1 MDAEAVKQ
9 CLEHLLANH
18 DRAAADTK
26 IDSMEADGQVL
37 TIHTS
42 EPKPALLNYLGDPYG
57 CIIDVDAGFDDGI
70 VAGTGPYIATDCQS
84 GDHLTLVKNEN
95 YWNGTPHIDE
105 LTIKTITDGNTLA
118 NALLSGEI
126 QAAYGM
132 AYESYPMFE
141 NDNFTFSQISTSR
154 CFFLKMNFN
163 EGSVCTDP
171 AVRKAIAMGI
181 DKEGFVENLLEGNG
195 YPANGTFPAGS
206 AFGGETD
213 RAMGWFYAAGSGGIA
228 CSLATSPLFATP
240 GRAYALA
247 AVLFAVFGLLWLLVA
262 PSADVLQ
269 AADGLGVQGA
279 EPASSSASAFATV
292 IKMPMV
298 WLVAILL
305 GVALASA
312 TAYSGYLVS
321 ALEVS
326 TEPQVA
332 GLLASFVTL
341 GSSVGSVA
349 GPYARAQFGY
359 YRVFMAIAAMAGSAL
374 MWAGEA
380 FVSQPSVGL
389 MFAIG
394 VSTAVAG
401 PVVQS
406 LPYMLPEVREGLA
419 GSAGGV
425 VSTVSL
431 GLTFLIPVALSFCIG
446 ESYETLL
453 FGCAVLF
460 GATALVSPFLPSPDS
475 LM

>member
-1 MDAEAVKQ
+1 
-9 CLEHLLANH
+9 
-18 DRAAADTK
+18 
-26 IDSMEADGQVL
+26 
-37 TIHTS
+37 
-42 EPKPALLNYLGDPYG
+42 
-57 CIIDVDAGFDDGI
+57 
-70 VAGTGPYIATDCQS
+70 
-84 GDHLTLVKNEN
+84 
-95 YWNGTPHIDE
+95 
-105 LTIKTITDGNTLA
+105 
-118 NALLSGEI
+118 
-126 QAAYGM
+126 
-132 AYESYPMFE
+132 
-141 NDNFTFSQISTSR
+141 
-154 CFFLKMNFN
+154 
-163 EGSVCTDP
+163 
-171 AVRKAIAMGI
+171 
-181 DKEGFVENLLEGNG
+181 
-195 YPANGTFPAGS
+195 
-206 AFGGETD
+206 
-213 RAMGWFYAAGSGGIA
+213 
-228 CSLATSPLFATP
+228 
-240 GRAYALA
+240 
-247 AVLFAVFGLLWLLVA
+247 
-262 PSADVLQ
+262 
-269 AADGLGVQGA
+269 
-279 EPASSSASAFATV
+279 
-292 IKMPMV
+292 MV

-321 ALEVS
+321 VLEVS

-341 GSSVGSVA
+341 GSIVGSVA
-349 GPYARAQFGY
+349 GPYARAQFGD

-460 GATALVSPFLPSPDS
+460 GATALASPFLPSPDS

>member
-1 MDAEAVKQ
+1 MNVSKGTVEKY
-9 CLEHLLANH
+9 
-18 DRAAADTK
+18 
-26 IDSMEADGQVL
+26 
-37 TIHTS
+37 
-42 EPKPALLNYLGDPYG
+42 ALLFVV
-57 CIIDVDAGFDDGI
+57 CGI
-70 VAGTGPYIATDCQS
+70 VFAANYAQYQVS
-84 GDHLTLVKNEN
+84 GLAHLVVSDLHLTSAE
-95 YWNGTPHIDE
+95 
-105 LTIKTITDGNTLA
+105 
-118 NALLSGEI
+118 
-126 QAAYGM
+126 
-132 AYESYPMFE
+132 
-141 NDNFTFSQISTSR
+141 FSAVL
-154 CFFLKMNFN
+154 FAPF
-163 EGSVCTDP
+163 VP
-171 AVRKAIAMGI
+171 AVVFGMPVGVCADRYGVKVLVFIASAISAIAAVARAECASFATLFTATM
-181 DKEGFVENLLEGNG
+181 LLGAAPCVVN
-195 YPANGTFPAGS
+195 AIVLKVLGS

-213 RAMGWFYAAGSGGIA
+213 RAMGWFYAAGSGGVA
-228 CSLATSPLFATP
+228 CSLATSPLFATS

-341 GSSVGSVA
+341 GSIVGSVA
-349 GPYARAQFGY
+349 GPYARAQFGD

-460 GATALVSPFLPSPDS
+460 GATALASPFLPSPDS